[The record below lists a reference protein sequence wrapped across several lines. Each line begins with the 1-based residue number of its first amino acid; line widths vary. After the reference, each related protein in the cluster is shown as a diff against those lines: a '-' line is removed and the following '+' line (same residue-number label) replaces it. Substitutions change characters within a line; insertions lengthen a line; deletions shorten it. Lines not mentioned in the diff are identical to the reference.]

1 MIHISHSG
9 MIRFCPQK
17 WPTFQIWKWA
27 VSHIWEWAA
36 SHPSWFLPLEMIWAL
51 HCLCPTLG
59 NDPSFTFGNDLCL
72 TLGNDPNFT
81 VGINC
86 KSPLGMIHISPL
98 GIGNASC
105 LTLRIGN
112 DQYISPLGMNHIAS
126 CRILPRKHQSA
137 SKFPLKKE
145 KKEQKWEIFSG

>member
-1 MIHISHSG
+1 MIL
-9 MIRFCPQK
+9 
-17 WPTFQIWKWA
+17 
-27 VSHIWEWAA
+27 V
-36 SHPSWFLPLEMIWAL
+36 LPLEMICAS
-51 HCLCPTLG
+51 HCLCLTLG

-81 VGINC
+81 LGINC

-98 GIGNASC
+98 GIGMLHKSPLGIGNASC

-112 DQYISPLGMNHIAS
+112 DPYISPLGMNHVAS

-145 KKEQKWEIFSG
+145 KKEQKWEIFSSQRAFLDAHFNVIKKRAIL